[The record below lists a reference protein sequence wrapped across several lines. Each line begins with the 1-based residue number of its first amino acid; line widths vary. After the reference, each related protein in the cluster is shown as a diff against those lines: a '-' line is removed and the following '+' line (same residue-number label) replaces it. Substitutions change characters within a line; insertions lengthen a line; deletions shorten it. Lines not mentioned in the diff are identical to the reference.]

1 MVPAACRFD
10 FEDVA
15 PRQVILRLIEHPS
28 AEERGVKGYRL
39 WCDKPEDY
47 QQFDIDLSRG
57 ETQRRRRILFSG
69 LEPCKEYIFHAVS
82 YTRAGV
88 LGHSIAG
95 CFTKSVEIFQGSRG
109 NSVDGRRKRLRSTV
123 H

>member
-10 FEDVA
+10 FIDVA
-15 PRQVILRLIEHPS
+15 PRQVILRLIEHSS

-39 WCDKPEDY
+39 WCDKKGETPEDD
-47 QQFDIDLSRG
+47 QFDTDLSRG
-57 ETQRRRRILFSG
+57 EAQRMRILFSD
-69 LEPCKEYIFHAVS
+69 LEPCKEYIFRAVS

-95 CFTKSVEIFQGSRG
+95 CFTKSIEIFQRSRG
-109 NSVDGRRKRLRSTV
+109 NSVDGIGER